1 MALPRRAYPLRQIVA
16 PASAVLR
23 VDVFVLVE
31 NVGLAALGVVDVTVA
46 VGIATFVDYDMPAA
60 VA

>member
-1 MALPRRAYPLRQIVA
+1 VA